1 MFLLVSEV
9 EAHGDGDPAPGAGP
23 CRAAGRQGLLF
34 KGWRIVGNVSGDGV
48 GEARAEQHVWRE
60 QHAHVLLLHSVRLAS
75 LPRPRRNQGATV
87 DRRMPA
93 HAARGA
99 KSRGRQ
105 REGVRDT
112 SNE

>member
-60 QHAHVLLLHSVRLAS
+60 QHAHGGPGAR
-75 LPRPRRNQGATV
+75 QG
-87 DRRMPA
+87 
-93 HAARGA
+93 
-99 KSRGRQ
+99 
-105 REGVRDT
+105 
-112 SNE
+112 